1 MLMDFFRKKKS
12 KRRERVSL
20 KSNLR
25 SGLKP
30 GALCE
35 VSSRNEENFAAKLE
49 IKRRD
54 LNSDGKTQ
62 TVQLHPRSR
71 CWPLHPEITHFKES
85 ETHRSTRR
93 VLSIRLDFPT
103 PLCPGL
109 VGA

>member
-1 MLMDFFRKKKS
+1 MLMDFFRKKS
-12 KRRERVSL
+12 KREERVCL

-49 IKRRD
+49 LKWRD
-54 LNSDGKTQ
+54 LNSVGKTQ

-71 CWPLHPEITHFKES
+71 CWPLHPQITHFKES
-85 ETHRSTRR
+85 
-93 VLSIRLDFPT
+93 
-103 PLCPGL
+103 
-109 VGA
+109 